1 MVNKLLISVEVPSI
15 EQKFDLFIP
24 INKKM
29 GTIKEYIIKS
39 IYELSGG
46 LLIEKN
52 YLFFDIDTGVKY
64 GNDVYVKDSGI
75 KNGARIIIV

>member
-1 MVNKLLISVEVPSI
+1 MNKLLISVEVPSI
-15 EQKFDLFIP
+15 EQSFDLFIP
-24 INKKM
+24 INKKL
-29 GTIKEYIIKS
+29 GTIKKYIIKS
-39 IYELSGG
+39 ICELSGG
-46 LLIEKN
+46 ILKEQN

>member
-1 MVNKLLISVEVPSI
+1 MNKLLISVEVPSI

-29 GTIKEYIIKS
+29 GTIKKYIIKS
-39 IYELSGG
+39 IQELSGG
-46 LLIEKN
+46 ILTNKN
-52 YLFFDIDTGVKY
+52 YMFFDIDTGMKY

>member
-1 MVNKLLISVEVPSI
+1 MNKLLISVEVPSI
-15 EQKFDLFIP
+15 EQNFDLFIP

-29 GTIKEYIIKS
+29 GTIKKYIIKS
-39 IYELSGG
+39 IQELCGEI
-46 LLIEKN
+46 LIDKQ

-64 GNDVYVKDSGI
+64 GNNMYVKDSGI

>member
-1 MVNKLLISVEVPSI
+1 MMNKLLISVEVPSI